1 MSHQVPIVFH
11 DVAASFTEEQWL
23 RLENW
28 QRNLYKNVIREI
40 HEAITALGYAIT
52 NPDVLFNIK
61 KQDESFIRIDC
72 SSGERKEIPVG
83 DHPNILIRIAAE
95 DNEGQDEVYVEPLNS
110 SPVMTTVVS
119 LNAKKHQDLHDD
131 VCSESQQNPLYHGLK
146 QQRREPMRQEYL
158 HEREYDDYC
167 SPMSMRVKEEDEDDD
182 GPYEED
188 ELIDHY
194 SSDSRIQD
202 ANKQQNDFLESH
214 INKSILDHPNI
225 LIRIAAE
232 DNEGQDE
239 VYVEPLNSSPVMTT
253 VVSLNAKKHQDLHDD
268 VCSESQ
274 QNPLYHGLK
283 QQRREPM
290 RQEYLHE
297 REYDDYCS
305 PMSMRVKEEDED
317 DDGPYEEDELIDHY
331 SSDSRIQD
339 ANKQQNDFLESHINK
354 SILGKFSKRR
364 VYPCTECGK
373 GFLCKSSVS
382 RHRKIHRRDRY
393 KCLDCGQ
400 CFPGLTYL
408 ALHQKTHENEK
419 SYSCDESQ
427 NDFTDQT
434 SLYEDSITHTGERP
448 FACDACPKSFRNRS
462 SLYKHKKTHLGVRP
476 FTCDDCHK
484 TFSHNYDLLRHKR
497 AHTGERPF
505 ECGLCGKRFY
515 RKDTLEKHQ
524 TIHAKQ
530 KSFMI
535 KSGWLV

>member
-354 SILGKFSKRR
+354 SILESAEIKQEEERIEEHAAQKDVTLHQDINCVIVKEEADEELAQREPTSSAEDKNVTCSTNIRQDNQAYKC
-364 VYPCTECGK
+364 VECGEWFI
-373 GFLCKSSVS
+373 GMTPLIV
-382 RHRKIHRRDRY
+382 
-393 KCLDCGQ
+393 
-400 CFPGLTYL
+400 
-408 ALHQKTHENEK
+408 HQR
-419 SYSCDESQ
+419 
-427 NDFTDQT
+427 
-434 SLYEDSITHTGERP
+434 THTSERP
-448 FACDACPKSFRNRS
+448 FSCDQCLKTYRFHS
-462 SLYKHKKTHLGVRP
+462 SLYKHKRTHKGKKQFVCED
-476 FTCDDCHK
+476 CDK
-484 TFSHNYDLLRHKR
+484 SFSHNGYLQRHQLT
-497 AHTGERPF
+497 HTRMKTVACNLCDKKF
-505 ECGLCGKRFY
+505 YSQNGLH
-515 RKDTLEKHQ
+515 KH
-524 TIHAKQ
+524 HL
-530 KSFMI
+530 I
-535 KSGWLV
+535 KHITTGP